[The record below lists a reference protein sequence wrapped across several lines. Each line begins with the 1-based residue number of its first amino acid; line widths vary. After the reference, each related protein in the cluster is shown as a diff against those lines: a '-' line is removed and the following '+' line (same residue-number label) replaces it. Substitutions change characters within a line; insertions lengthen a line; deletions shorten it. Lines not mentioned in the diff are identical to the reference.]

1 MAKSALSMNSETPL
15 LRIRGVVK
23 RFGGLQALEQAHL
36 EVMRGQIV
44 GLIGP
49 NGAGKTTFF
58 NVMTGLY
65 TPDGG
70 VFELAGQT
78 YNPGAVDQVVPAGI
92 ARTFQNIRLF
102 KEMTALENVMIGR
115 HIRTKAGFWAAAFH
129 TRAERAEEKAISVD
143 AEHLLQYVGIA
154 KESSQL
160 AKNLSYGDQRRLEIA
175 RALATSPKLLALDEP
190 AAGMN
195 QTEKR
200 ELQVLLERIRQDGT
214 SILMIEHDVGLV
226 MGLCDVITVLD
237 NGRVIATGEP
247 DDVRRNPLVI
257 AAYLGSV
264 G

>member
-78 YNPGAVDQVVPAGI
+78 YNPGAVDQVVHAGI
-92 ARTFQNIRLF
+92 ARTFQNIRF
-102 KEMTALENVMIGR
+102 KIKSRAFTLE
-115 HIRTKAGFWAAAFH
+115 H
-129 TRAERAEEKAISVD
+129 
-143 AEHLLQYVGIA
+143 
-154 KESSQL
+154 
-160 AKNLSYGDQRRLEIA
+160 
-175 RALATSPKLLALDEP
+175 
-190 AAGMN
+190 
-195 QTEKR
+195 QT
-200 ELQVLLERIRQDGT
+200 I
-214 SILMIEHDVGLV
+214 
-226 MGLCDVITVLD
+226 
-237 NGRVIATGEP
+237 NFGRVSI
-247 DDVRRNPLVI
+247 DNQRFRLLV
-257 AAYLGSV
+257 
-264 G
+264 

>member
-1 MAKSALSMNSETPL
+1 MAKSGLSMNSEKPL

-36 EVMRGQIV
+36 EVLRGQIV

-78 YNPGAVDQVVPAGI
+78 YNPGAVDQVVQAGI

-129 TRAERAEEKAISVD
+129 TRAERAEEKAISFE
-143 AEHLLQYVGIA
+143 AERLLQYVGIA

-200 ELQVLLERIRQDGT
+200 ELN
-214 SILMIEHDVGLV
+214 
-226 MGLCDVITVLD
+226 
-237 NGRVIATGEP
+237 NGRVIATGAPE
-247 DDVRRNPLVI
+247 DVRRNPLVI
-257 AAYLGSV
+257 TAYLGSV

>member
-1 MAKSALSMNSETPL
+1 MSDINPKAYGQKWPKHELRNTVITNSGSSEAFW
-15 LRIRGVVK
+15 RIAGARAGSS
-23 RFGGLQALEQAHL
+23 GGA
-36 EVMRGQIV
+36 
-44 GLIGP
+44 
-49 NGAGKTTFF
+49 
-58 NVMTGLY
+58 
-65 TPDGG
+65 
-70 VFELAGQT
+70 AGQT
-78 YNPGAVDQVVPAGI
+78 YNPGAVDQVVQAGI

-129 TRAERAEEKAISVD
+129 TRAERAEEKAISVE
-143 AEHLLQYVGIA
+143 AERLLQYVGIA

-200 ELQVLLERIRQDGT
+200 ELKVLLERIRQDGT

-237 NGRVIATGEP
+237 NGRVIATGAPE
-247 DDVRRNPLVI
+247 DVRRNPLVI
-257 AAYLGSV
+257 TAYLGSV